1 MITKENI
8 LAKASDLFLKY
19 GVKTVTI
26 EKIAKELH
34 TSKRT
39 IYAHF
44 EDKEDLLRTCVQSY
58 FAQVREENEQLIS
71 SANNA
76 IEALGKLNF
85 YITKRAT
92 SANPSFFEDI
102 TNYYPNLLRESYR
115 ENGHF
120 AHNNVVYLADWGI
133 QDGIFFEDMDIEVA
147 TRTVLTLLELMKDTD
162 KFPVGEFSK
171 KRLTFGIMVPYLR
184 GMCTQKGREI
194 LEAQKE
200 LFGITV

>member
-8 LAKASDLFLKY
+8 LAKSSDLFLKY

-26 EKIAKELH
+26 EKIAKDLH

-44 EDKEDLLRTCVQSY
+44 EDKEDLLRACVQCY
-58 FAQVREENEQLIS
+58 FAKVREENEQLIT
-71 SANNA
+71 SAKNA

-92 SANPSFFEDI
+92 AANPSFFEDI
-102 TNYYPNLLRESYR
+102 HNYYPNLLKEAYR
-115 ENGHF
+115 ENGYF

-133 QDGIFFEDMDIEVA
+133 QDGIFFEDMDIEVT

-184 GMCTQKGREI
+184 GMCTLKGLEI

>member
-1 MITKENI
+1 MVTKADI
-8 LAKASDLFLKY
+8 LAKASDLFFKY
-19 GVKTVTI
+19 GERTVTI

-39 IYAHF
+39 FYNNF
-44 EDKEDLLRTCVQSY
+44 TDKEDLLRLCVQSY
-58 FAQVREENEQLIS
+58 FAKVREENEQLIA

-85 YITKRAT
+85 QITKRAT
-92 SANPSFFEDI
+92 AANPSFFEDI
-102 TNYYPNLLRESYR
+102 NNYYPNLLKEAYR

-133 QDGIFFEDMDIEVA
+133 QDGIFFEDMDIEVT